1 MPTETNQLNA
11 LLGELHRIHRQLSDL
26 NSRKAK
32 GPRVLKAQQGHV
44 AQLTEKLEEI
54 RRHHQRLVLEAREL
68 EKKLSSG
75 EEAVRK
81 RQGQLQEAKSNREY
95 QGLKDQIAADEAA
108 NGVLAEEALEAMEKS
123 EAFVA
128 EVETAGVALEKAKE
142 MVAKTEAQLAAETPG
157 IEADLERCGQ
167 ILAESEKGLPGNFRD
182 LYQRLVK
189 SRGGEDS
196 LAPVQNSVYCGGCNQ
211 QVPIHFINEV
221 AQGKPIQ
228 CKACGRMLYLPEGYR
243 FD

>member
-1 MPTETNQLNA
+1 MPTETNELNA
-11 LLGELHRIHRQLSDL
+11 LLSELHRIHRQLSDL

-32 GPRVLKAQQGHV
+32 GPRVLKAQQTHV
-44 AQLTEKLEEI
+44 TQLTEKLEET
-54 RRHHQRLVLEAREL
+54 RGQHQRLVLEAREL
-68 EKKLSSG
+68 EKKLASG
-75 EEAVRK
+75 EETVRK

-123 EAFVA
+123 EAFIA
-128 EVETAGVALEKAKE
+128 EVETAEAALVKAKE
-142 MVAKTEAQLAAETPG
+142 MVAKTQAQLDEETPV
-157 IEADLERCGQ
+157 IESEIARCRQ
-167 ILAESEKGLPGNFRD
+167 ILADAEKGLPGNFRD
-182 LYQRLVK
+182 LYKRLVN

-196 LAPVQNSVYCGGCNQ
+196 LAPVQNSIYCGGCNQ

-228 CKACGRMLYLPEGYR
+228 CRACGRLLYLPEGYR
-243 FD
+243 FP